1 MGLKLSRI
9 DGRSAAARGL
19 RFPKK
24 AVGVGTRD
32 VGRALGVEIGLD
44 IALGAPGGL
53 REFAAGLGLNSAAL
67 ILNFEETAEVGV
79 RTLLGV
85 CEVAIGATLAAGRVE
100 GLEILCIGS
109 GLGTATG
116 IPALWCLWLS

>member
-24 AVGVGTRD
+24 AVGVGARD

-53 REFAAGLGLNSAAL
+53 KEFAAGLGLNSAAL
-67 ILNFEETAEVGV
+67 ILNFEEAAEVGV
-79 RTLLGV
+79 RTLFGV
-85 CEVAIGATLAAGRVE
+85 CEVAMGPMLAAGRVE
-100 GLEILCIGS
+100 ALETLCMGS
-109 GLGTATG
+109 GLGTDTG
-116 IPALWCLWLS
+116 MPALWCLWLS

>member
-19 RFPKK
+19 RLPKK
-24 AVGVGTRD
+24 AVGVGARD
-32 VGRALGVEIGLD
+32 VGRAPGVEIGLD

-53 REFAAGLGLNSAAL
+53 KEFAAGLGLNSAAL

-79 RTLLGV
+79 RTLFGV
-85 CEVAIGATLAAGRVE
+85 CEVVMGATLAAGRVE
-100 GLEILCIGS
+100 GLETLCIGS
-109 GLGTATG
+109 GLGTDTG
-116 IPALWCLWLS
+116 IPGLWCLWLS